1 MRTLKILLAG
11 AIGWWLGVEA
21 VRAFFAIIV
30 WNVAEDQPSTQLGM
44 VGAAIWLVGLA
55 GWIPARLVGRS
66 NAAFVFAAAA
76 AILSIARAAVV
87 DETWT
92 AVLTI
97 GAVIA
102 WLWWLPAFLDLTGRL
117 GAARL
122 IVPALLLGTAAQ
134 VAGQVALDGLDLH
147 ALPGIPT
154 ALALLGLG
162 AAFAWV
168 VRATG
173 GVLAGPSGGGVSRWG
188 PLALLPW
195 LFLQLSLLA
204 NIGRLESLGGWD
216 VPVAGLVAGAGLLL
230 AALVAGWGRALARP
244 VRLLILVATGG
255 LVILAAGG
263 GMVTLLLIPAQ
274 AGLALLLAGA
284 IEGDAATPGEGSTP
298 ARSHAHLA
306 GGLGG
311 LLFFVFLFAL
321 YSDALDGLGARIWP
335 AAVVLVAL
343 PRLFGRP
350 RPAASPARL
359 DLRAPIALVLALVVG
374 TALGAPPGGTGS
386 PVAAAAPV
394 QLAIFDYN
402 IHQGFGRNGVPGLRA
417 TVATIRAANAELVTL
432 QEVNRVWDLSGGVD
446 SFSWL
451 AGQLPE
457 YHAIYGPTSK
467 VRFGNAIF
475 SRHPVL
481 SSGFEWFPFGPSK
494 DQRGFVWA
502 VVDTQA
508 GPLLVITMHMTPYNR
523 GEEAQ
528 ERDQQA
534 QILLDF
540 WSARGKPM
548 AVFAGDY
555 NAEPDDA
562 AIQRTA
568 AGGLID
574 ALAKAGNGTQ
584 ATFRSTGTMFG
595 PGGSEKIDYVFVSP
609 GIAVKSA
616 VVIDSA
622 ASDHYP
628 VQASLLL
635 GPAR

>member
-1 MRTLKILLAG
+1 MRTLKMLLAG

-44 VGAAIWLVGLA
+44 VGAAVWLVGLA
-55 GWIPARLVGRS
+55 GWIPARLVGRAK
-66 NAAFVFAAAA
+66 AAFVFAVAA
-76 AILSIARAAVV
+76 AIFSVARAAVV

-102 WLWWLPAFLDLTGRL
+102 WLWWLPAFLDLAGRL

-122 IVPALLLGTAAQ
+122 IVPALLLGAAAQ
-134 VAGQVALDGLDLH
+134 IAGQVALDGLDLH

-154 ALALLGLG
+154 AVVLLVLG
-162 AAFAWV
+162 AAFAWA
-168 VRATG
+168 VRASA
-173 GVLAGPSGGGVSRWG
+173 GVLADPSGAGVSRWG
-188 PLALLPW
+188 PLSLLPW

-216 VPVAGLVAGAGLLL
+216 VPVAGMVAGAGLVA
-230 AALVAGWGRALARP
+230 AALVAGWGRALVRP
-244 VRLLILVATGG
+244 IRLLILVATGG
-255 LVILAAGG
+255 LVIIAAGG

-284 IEGDAATPGEGSTP
+284 IEGDAARAEEGSTP
-298 ARSHAHLA
+298 ARPHAHLA
-306 GGLGG
+306 GALGG

-321 YSDALDGLGARIWP
+321 YSDALDGLGVPIWP
-335 AAVVLVAL
+335 AAVVLIGL
-343 PRLFGRP
+343 PRLLGRP
-350 RPAASPARL
+350 TSAATPARL
-359 DLRAPIALVLALVVG
+359 DLRVPIALVVALAVG
-374 TALGAPPGGTGS
+374 TTLGALPGGAGV
-386 PVAAAAPV
+386 PVIGAAPAE
-394 QLAIFDYN
+394 LTIFDYN

-417 TVATIRAANAELVTL
+417 TVATIRAADAELITL

-451 AGQLPE
+451 AAQLPE

-502 VVDTQA
+502 VVDTQT

-534 QILLDF
+534 QVLLDF
-540 WSARGKPM
+540 WAARGRPPV
-548 AVFAGDY
+548 VFAGDY
-555 NAEPDDA
+555 NAEPNDA
-562 AIQRTA
+562 AVQRTA
-568 AGGLID
+568 AGGLVD

-595 PGGSEKIDYVFVSP
+595 PGGTEKIDYVFVSP
-609 GIAVKSA
+609 GIQVKSA
-616 VVIDSA
+616 VVVDSA

-628 VQASLLL
+628 VEASLLL